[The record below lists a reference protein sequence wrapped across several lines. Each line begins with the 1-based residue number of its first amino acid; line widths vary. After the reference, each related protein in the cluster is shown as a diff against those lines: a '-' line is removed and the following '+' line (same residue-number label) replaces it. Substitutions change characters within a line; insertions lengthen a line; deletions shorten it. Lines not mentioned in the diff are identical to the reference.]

1 MKRLKDFIIPCRVS
15 SAVLNINADGVLSD
29 KLMNTD
35 GDIAAVFVTGEAVG
49 SRNYDTS
56 DPIVRR
62 IEANPDLYVSVHD
75 NATIDYVRR
84 AVVDSFT
91 ANLGCR
97 TLGIVVCGDI
107 DSLNMDAEVEMLRRR
122 RLSLSA
128 LRKDIP
134 LSDYLA
140 SKYLKMIRLPVL
152 LVYLAVL
159 LANFFIHSGLTEDL
173 DQLRLKSARESVEAK
188 RRSVVTHAQAQ
199 LYSVYQTAKVTDMSW
214 LSDAVASLVPDD
226 ILLTSLSFKGLQT
239 RICGDAFSSEAVV
252 TFVDSLRD
260 TVECETVNMVTLERD
275 SKEDLFRFEIHIMR

>member
-1 MKRLKDFIIPCRVS
+1 MKRLKDFIISCRVS
-15 SAVLNINADGVLSD
+15 SIVLNINADGVLSD
-29 KLMNTD
+29 ELMNTD

-62 IEANPDLYVSVHD
+62 IEANPDLYVSVHG

-84 AVVDSFT
+84 TVVDSFT
-91 ANLGCR
+91 ANLGCM
-97 TLGIVVCGDI
+97 TIGIVVCVDI
-107 DSLNMDAEVEMLRRR
+107 DSVDMDAEVESLRRR

-128 LRKDIP
+128 LKKDIP
-134 LSDYLA
+134 LAEHLA

-173 DQLRLKSARESVEAK
+173 DQLRSKSARESVEAK
-188 RRSVVTHAQAQ
+188 RRSAVTHAQAQ
-199 LYSVYQTAKVTDMSW
+199 LYSEYQTAKVTDMSW
-214 LSDAVASLVPDD
+214 MSDAVASLVPDD
-226 ILLTSLSFKGLQT
+226 ILLTSLLFKGFQT
-239 RICGDAFSSEAVV
+239 KICGDAFSSEAVM

-260 TVECETVNMVTLERD
+260 TVECETVNLVTLERD
-275 SKEDLFRFEIHIMR
+275 RKEDLFRFEIHIMR